1 MHFNIPVFIP
11 HLGCPFQC
19 IYCNQKYISGTL
31 KVPDIDEVH
40 AIIRQKLSTIDTAIA
55 AVEVAF
61 FGGSFTCLSK
71 TEQEKYLQAVQT
83 NISDKKVNGI
93 RISTRPDYI
102 DENILDLLHHYH
114 VKTIELGVQS
124 MSDRILMNAGR
135 GHTVEDVVNA
145 SALIKKNGFKL
156 GIQTMIGLPGESNEE
171 SEFTASRVIS
181 LKPDC
186 VRIYPVLVLKDTELE
201 RQFSEGT
208 YEPLSLQLAVER
220 VATVLRMYIN
230 NDINVIKVGLHPS
243 EEFESGGKLV
253 AGPFHPAFRE
263 MAMSCLWKIEF
274 NDYILQQQITAKVNK
289 DITITVPQSQYNY
302 AIGYEA
308 ENKNHF
314 KKYFNKVRFARSETL
329 NRLEFNVDY
338 H

>member
-19 IYCNQKYISGTL
+19 IYCNQKYISGTIQP
-31 KVPDIDEVH
+31 PDVEEVH
-40 AIIRQKLSTIDTAIA
+40 AIILQKLSTIDSKNAT
-55 AVEVAF
+55 VEVAF

-71 TEQEKYLQAVQT
+71 SEQEKYLQAVQPYIRD
-83 NISDKKVNGI
+83 NKVHGI

-102 DENILDLLHHYH
+102 DESNLQLLREYH
-114 VKTIELGVQS
+114 VTTIELGVQS
-124 MSDRILMNAGR
+124 MNDRVLMSAGR
-135 GHTVEDVVNA
+135 GHAAADVVNA
-145 SALIKKNGFKL
+145 SDLIRKGGFGL
-156 GIQTMIGLPGESNEE
+156 GIQTMIGLPEEGKEE
-171 SEFTASRVIS
+171 SEYTASRVID

-186 VRIYPVLVLKDTELE
+186 VRIYPVVVLKDTELE
-201 RQFSEGT
+201 RLFSEGK
-208 YEPLSLQLAVER
+208 YEPMALEHAVER
-220 VATVLRMYIN
+220 VAKVLRMYIN

-243 EEFESGGKLV
+243 EAYESGGKLV

-263 MAMSCLWKIEF
+263 MAMSCLWKNEF
-274 NDYILQQQITAKVNK
+274 NEYFLQQHITTKEYK
-289 DITITVPQSQYNY
+289 DISITVPSSQYNY

-314 KKYFNKVRFARSETL
+314 KKYFNRVRFIRSDTL

>member
-19 IYCNQKYISGTL
+19 IYCNQKYISGTI
-31 KVPDIDEVH
+31 KAPDVDEVH
-40 AIIRQKLSTIDTAIA
+40 AIIRQKLSTIDSKNAK
-55 AVEVAF
+55 VEVAF

-71 TEQEKYLQAVQT
+71 SEQEKYLQAVQHY
-83 NISDKKVNGI
+83 IHDKKVNGI

-102 DENILDLLHHYH
+102 DQHILDLLHHYH
-114 VKTIELGVQS
+114 VSTIELGVQS
-124 MSDRILMNAGR
+124 MSDRILKNAGR
-135 GHTVEDVVNA
+135 GHTVEDVIKA
-145 SALIKKNGFKL
+145 SALIRKNGFKL
-156 GIQTMIGLPGESNEE
+156 GIQTMIGLPGEGKEDTGY
-171 SEFTASRVIS
+171 TASRVIA
-181 LKPDC
+181 LQPDC

-201 RQFSEGT
+201 RLFSAGK
-208 YEPLSLQLAVER
+208 YETLPLQHAVER
-220 VATVLRMYIN
+220 VAMVLRMYIN
-230 NDINVIKVGLHPS
+230 HDINVIKVGLHPS

-263 MAMSCLWKIEF
+263 MAMSCLWKNEF
-274 NDYILQQQITAKVNK
+274 HDFFLQQHITAKENK
-289 DITITVPQSQYNY
+289 DITITVPSFQYNY

-314 KKYFNKVRFARSETL
+314 KKYFNRVRFTRSDVL
-329 NRLEFNVDY
+329 NRLEFHVDY

>member
-31 KVPDIDEVH
+31 KAPDVDEVH
-40 AIIRQKLSTIDTAIA
+40 AIIRQKLSTIDSAIA
-55 AVEVAF
+55 TVEVAF

-71 TEQEKYLQAVQT
+71 TEQEKYLQAVQPYI
-83 NISDKKVNGI
+83 NDKKVNGI

-102 DENILDLLHHYH
+102 DENILNLLHHYN
-114 VKTIELGVQS
+114 VSTIELGVQS
-124 MSDRILMNAGR
+124 MSDRILTNAGR
-135 GHTVEDVVNA
+135 GHTVEDVVKA
-145 SALIKKNGFKL
+145 SALIRKNGFKL
-156 GIQTMIGLPGESNEE
+156 GIQTMIGLPGEGKEE
-171 SEFTASRVIS
+171 SENTASRVIG

-201 RQFSEGT
+201 QLFLEGK
-208 YEPLSLQLAVER
+208 YEPMSLKHAVER
-220 VATVLRMYIN
+220 VAMVLRMYIN
-230 NDINVIKVGLHPS
+230 NDVNVIKVGLHPS

-263 MAMSCLWKIEF
+263 MAMSCLWKNEF
-274 NDYILQQQITAKVNK
+274 NDFILQQQITAKVNK
-289 DITITVPQSQYNY
+289 DITISVPSSQYNY

-308 ENKNHF
+308 ENKSYF
-314 KKYFNKVRFARSETL
+314 KKYFNKVRFTRSVTL

>member
-19 IYCNQKYISGTL
+19 IYCNQKYISGTT
-31 KVPDIDEVH
+31 KPPDVEEVH
-40 AIIRQKLSTIDTAIA
+40 AIILQKLSTIDSKNAI
-55 AVEVAF
+55 VEVAF
-61 FGGSFTCLSK
+61 FGGSFTCISK
-71 TEQEKYLQAVQT
+71 PEQEKYLQAVQPY
-83 NISDKKVNGI
+83 IRDKKVSGI

-102 DENILDLLHHYH
+102 DESILQLLHQYH
-114 VKTIELGVQS
+114 VSTIELGVQS
-124 MSDRILMNAGR
+124 MSDSVLLKAGR
-135 GHTVEDVVNA
+135 GHTAADVVKA
-145 SALIKKNGFKL
+145 SELIRKGGFDL
-156 GIQTMIGLPGESNEE
+156 GIQTMIGLPGEDKEE
-171 SEFTASRVIS
+171 SEYTASRVID

-201 RQFSEGT
+201 RLFSDGK
-208 YEPLSLQLAVER
+208 YEPLTLELAVER
-220 VATVLRMYIN
+220 VAPVLKMYIH

-263 MAMSCLWKIEF
+263 MVMSRLWKNEF
-274 NDYILQQQITAKVNK
+274 NDYLLQKHIIVKENM
-289 DITITVPQSQYNY
+289 DITITVPSSQYNY
-302 AIGYEA
+302 TIGYEA
-308 ENKNHF
+308 INKLYL
-314 KKYFNKVRFARSETL
+314 KKYFNMVRFVRSDTL

>member
-1 MHFNIPVFIP
+1 MHFNIPIFIP

-19 IYCNQKYISGTL
+19 IYCNQKYISGTI
-31 KVPDIDEVH
+31 KAPDAEEVH
-40 AIIRQKLSTIDTAIA
+40 AIIQQKLSTIDSNNA

-71 TEQEKYLQAVQT
+71 TEQEKYLQAVQPY
-83 NISDKKVNGI
+83 IRDKKVNGI

-102 DENILDLLHHYH
+102 DENILQLLKQYN
-114 VKTIELGVQS
+114 VNTIELGVQS
-124 MSDRILMNAGR
+124 MSDNVLMLAGR
-135 GHTVEDVVNA
+135 GHTAADVVKA
-145 SALIKKNGFKL
+145 SELIRKGGFDL
-156 GIQTMIGLPGESNEE
+156 GIQTMIGLPGEGKEE
-171 SEFTASRVIS
+171 SEHTALRVID

-201 RQFSEGT
+201 RLFSEGK
-208 YEPLSLQLAVER
+208 YEPMSLEHTVER
-220 VATVLRMYIN
+220 VAMVLSLYIN

-253 AGPFHPAFRE
+253 AGPFHPGFRE
-263 MAMSCLWKIEF
+263 MVMSSLWKNEF
-274 NDYILQQQITAKVNK
+274 NDYVLQKNITAKENR
-289 DITITVPQSQYNY
+289 DITITVPSSQYNY

-308 ENKNHF
+308 ENKTYL
-314 KKYFNKVRFARSETL
+314 KKYFNRVRFVRSETL